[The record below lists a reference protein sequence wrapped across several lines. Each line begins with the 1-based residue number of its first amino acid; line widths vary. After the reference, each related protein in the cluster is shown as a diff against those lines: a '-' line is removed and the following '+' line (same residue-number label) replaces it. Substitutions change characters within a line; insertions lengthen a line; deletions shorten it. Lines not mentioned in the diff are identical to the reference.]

1 MEDALGVDPD
11 IVELLRNAAMAGK
24 SITYLLSLFRLT
36 HDREGEHD
44 LGVFKAYSYFSDAFD
59 WDCGQMVAFNVWA
72 PFSSTHVWPDET
84 IDARYAPLLE
94 AWRKNPSPY
103 PIPEEEFNSSPDSP
117 PLSEAEMKEIMK
129 CLEMD

>member
-11 IVELLRNAAMAGK
+11 IIELLRNAAMAGK

-36 HDREGEHD
+36 HDRSGERD
-44 LGVFKAYSYFSDAFD
+44 FGVFKAYAHFSDAFD
-59 WDCGQMVAFNVWA
+59 WDGGQMVAFNVWA

-84 IDARYAPLLE
+84 INARYAPLLE

-103 PIPEEEFNSSPDSP
+103 PIPEKEFTLSSDSP
-117 PLSEAEMKEIMK
+117 PPSEA
-129 CLEMD
+129 